1 MQGCESGGKFAL
13 FIYLCCRPDVP
24 SLAARRSPLA
34 GPPPL
39 TTSPLWLLVVQE
51 TLEGLQSAEPMAEK
65 LKGQLNDLV
74 RYSRDLGSQS
84 ERVTAL
90 IKQHNR

>member
-1 MQGCESGGKFAL
+1 MV
-13 FIYLCCRPDVP
+13 IYAVIWMFLRSAGHYAAAAATSDEV
-24 SLAARRSPLA
+24 SLL
-34 GPPPL
+34 
-39 TTSPLWLLVVQE
+39 LLVVQE

>member
-24 SLAARRSPLA
+24 SLAARRPA

>member
-1 MQGCESGGKFAL
+1 MSH
-13 FIYLCCRPDVP
+13 
-24 SLAARRSPLA
+24 RSPNPPA
-34 GPPPL
+34 GTRKPHAATGADDFL
-39 TTSPLWLLVVQE
+39 VSLVVVQE
-51 TLEGLQSAEPMAEK
+51 TLEGLQGAEPMAEK

>member
-1 MQGCESGGKFAL
+1 MF
-13 FIYLCCRPDVP
+13 CRSAKPP
-24 SLAARRSPLA
+24 PRPPPPPGHAKIHTAARTDSV
-34 GPPPL
+34 
-39 TTSPLWLLVVQE
+39 LLSSVVIQE

-74 RYSRDLGSQS
+74 RYSRDLGSPS